1 MFGTYDSK
9 ISHNF
14 QGISSLRSQLFGS
27 LLLFF
32 IKLSNCCT
40 VAQQGLCPLL
50 RGAICQLFCFKDCLL
65 CLCSYTD
72 PESTSTKNKTKRKK
86 CNFYSLRISLQM
98 EKFSNC
104 VFQNVLNW
112 ELKENSFCSYTG
124 DREKETLKNRMFW
137 ERKKNSCLLALVK
150 WQYSTGGKNE
160 RGTENFQLNIW

>member
-1 MFGTYDSK
+1 MTLYFSFSLNFPTAAQW
-9 ISHNF
+9 HNRVF
-14 QGISSLRSQLFGS
+14 VHCLEELFVNCFAS
-27 LLLFF
+27 RTASFVCVLPQ
-32 IKLSNCCT
+32 IQKVPQQRRKL
-40 VAQQGLCPLL
+40 
-50 RGAICQLFCFKDCLL
+50 K
-65 CLCSYTD
+65 
-72 PESTSTKNKTKRKK
+72 EKK

-124 DREKETLKNRMFW
+124 DREKETLKNRTFW
-137 ERKKNSCLLALVK
+137 ERKKKSCLLALVK